1 MKNKTKGIVKKMREI
16 RDKLSH
22 EIMNMSFDEQKKYIK
37 EQLTEIQMEKMQQ
50 TELHKSGGN

>member
-1 MKNKTKGIVKKMREI
+1 MKNKTKGIVTKMREI

-37 EQLTEIQMEKMQQ
+37 EQLTEIKMEKMQQ
-50 TELHKSGGN
+50 TELHKSVNN